1 VTAWC
6 KKIIPAVWLVLS
18 IGCGGSNPQV
28 WLKIQE
34 DGSLPC
40 LGASHMR
47 VELHAPNNDSGDLT
61 FDEFGLFFNTD
72 NFNCAI
78 MGGFSFPDLPLGSDF
93 SLEMSLSDS
102 TTENK
107 GILSQGTSVS
117 FNVSSGSPTQEVTIG
132 LYRTPGVQQG
142 TLVVYKPDDWNN
154 VSGIQILQFRITK
167 DGETTPARAYYLT
180 YDPVS
185 HPDPFPL
192 VISNLPAPT
201 DMELYNFT
209 LEGLDGQQNV
219 LRAWNK
225 VVGLQAG
232 FLSFLS
238 HLSG

>member
-1 VTAWC
+1 MTALC
-6 KKIIPAVWLVLS
+6 KKIIPALLLTLS

-47 VELHAPNNDSGDLT
+47 LELHAPENGTDDMI

-72 NFNCAI
+72 NFSCAI
-78 MGGFSFPDLPLGSDF
+78 VGGFSFPDLPLGTNF
-93 SLEMSLSDS
+93 SLKMSFSDS
-102 TTENK
+102 TTENI
-107 GILSQGTSVS
+107 GILSFGTSIP
-117 FNVSSGSPTQEVTIG
+117 FNVSSGSPTQELTID

-142 TLVVYKPDDWNN
+142 TLVVYKPDDWNS
-154 VSGIQILQFRITK
+154 VSGIKALQFRIIK
-167 DGETTPARAYYLT
+167 DGDTTPARAYYLT

-201 DMELYNFT
+201 NMELYNFT
-209 LEGLDGQQNV
+209 LEGLDGQQNI
-219 LRAWNK
+219 LRAWSS
-225 VVGLQAG
+225 VVGLQQG

-238 HLSG
+238 HLTG

>member
-1 VTAWC
+1 LIARLAMLV
-6 KKIIPAVWLVLS
+6 PAVVLTLAS
-18 IGCGGSNPQV
+18 GCGGSNPQV
-28 WLKIQE
+28 WLQIEE

-47 VELHAPNNDSGDLT
+47 VELHAPNNDSADFT
-61 FDEFGLFFNTD
+61 FDEFGLFFDTD
-72 NFNCAI
+72 NFNCVI
-78 MGGFSFPDLPLGSDF
+78 RGGFSFPDLPLGSDF

-102 TTENK
+102 TTEDK
-107 GILSQGTSVS
+107 GILSRGTSVS

-180 YDPVS
+180 FDPVS
-185 HPDPFPL
+185 YPDPFPL
-192 VISNLPAPT
+192 VISNLPTPI
-201 DMELYNFT
+201 DMEMYNFT

-219 LRAWNK
+219 LRAWRSM
-225 VVGLQAG
+225 VGLQTG
-232 FLSFLS
+232 HLSFLS